1 MHKWQMNRIKWAA
14 GAGAIVT
21 AIALAGPGWAQTSSL
36 YDRSASD
43 SNSVAADRY
52 GYAEDTDRRDNG
64 PVLNRD
70 VTRYT
75 SVYARR
81 PEPQHYAEN
90 DLVTIIVRESF
101 DTELEA
107 EASTEKGIDYQGA
120 ITDFPHLALLDL
132 LEGQLRPGDSED
144 VLLGVN
150 YESEFEGEGEY
161 ARSET
166 MTGRITAR
174 VLDVKPNGTLV
185 LEARKTLIN
194 DGEEV
199 TIVATGVCRVEDISP
214 DNTVLSTQLYDLFI
228 DKQHEGELKESTEKG
243 LLTRVMDWIFGF

>member
-1 MHKWQMNRIKWAA
+1 MQDRRMKQLVKVSSAAALAAMLGVAGQA
-14 GAGAIVT
+14 GA
-21 AIALAGPGWAQTSSL
+21 QSSSL
-36 YDRSASD
+36 YARSGGQGD
-43 SNSVAADRY
+43 SVAADRY
-52 GYAEDTDRRDNG
+52 GYAEDADRRDDG
-64 PVLNRD
+64 PVLHRD
-70 VTRYT
+70 VARYT

-81 PEPQHYAEN
+81 PEPQHYAVN
-90 DLVTIIVRESF
+90 DLVTIVVRESF
-101 DTELEA
+101 DTELES
-107 EASTEKGIDYQGA
+107 ESSTEKSIDYQGA

-161 ARSET
+161 ARSES

-185 LEARKTLIN
+185 LEARKTLVN

-199 TIVATGVCRVEDISP
+199 TIVATGICRVEDISP

-228 DKQHEGELKESTEKG
+228 DKQHEGELKEATEKG
-243 LLTRVMDWIFGF
+243 LLTRVLDWIFGF